1 MILYDAVLIDA
12 SIRSE
17 SLINQGIRFLRKR
30 GSVIIDGDTGC
41 EFGRNL
47 LLRK

>member
-30 GSVIIDGDTGC
+30 GSVIIHGDTGC
-41 EFGRNL
+41 E
-47 LLRK
+47 